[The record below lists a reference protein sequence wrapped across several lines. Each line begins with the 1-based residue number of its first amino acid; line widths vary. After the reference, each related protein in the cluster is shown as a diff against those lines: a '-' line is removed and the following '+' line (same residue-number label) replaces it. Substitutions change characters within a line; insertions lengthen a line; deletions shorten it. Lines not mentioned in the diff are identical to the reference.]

1 VSPKRITIG
10 FSSHHIEVLPFMRWQ
25 MERHHTIILE
35 EPPSALFPE
44 MLAGLIPAEDY
55 LMEADSQFPQ
65 FDCQMCGLIREMHR
79 EGKQILQVEPYLET
93 LIRIHELLTA
103 RGTKDEVKA
112 IPGLT
117 KVYEAESMAS
127 GALINFYSTSM
138 GAAFIDV
145 VAAVKIFAKADA
157 KRLSLRE
164 DLRARAIAS
173 MAGSS
178 DSIFVEAGY
187 IHYPL
192 YLYLRRELGSHRMVK
207 VVYPMQGAV
216 RGLGGKRRNM
226 GPGDILTLHYA
237 LGHNP
242 PDSLSDLL
250 AARSLIYIKIIEKDE
265 LLPGSSPTPHCEDEV
280 RINRI
285 VDNLSLDDCAILFDR
300 IRRMSNREARASV
313 GLQLDS

>member
-1 VSPKRITIG
+1 MSLKRITIG
-10 FSSHHIEVLPFMRWQ
+10 FSSHHIEVLLFMRCQ
-25 MERHHTIILE
+25 MERHRTIILE

-44 MLAGLIPAEDY
+44 MLAGLITIEDY
-55 LMEADSQFPQ
+55 LMETDSQFPQ
-65 FDCQMCGLIREMHR
+65 FDRQMCEVIREMHHH
-79 EGKQILQVEPYLET
+79 GKQILQIEPYLEK
-93 LIRIHELLTA
+93 LIQIHELLTA
-103 RGTKDEVKA
+103 GGTKDEVKS
-112 IPGLT
+112 IPGLAE
-117 KVYEAESMAS
+117 VYEAESMAS
-127 GALINFYSTSM
+127 GALINFYSISM
-138 GAAFIDV
+138 GAAFVDV
-145 VAAVKIFAKADA
+145 VTAVKIFAKADA

-207 VVYPMQGAV
+207 VVYPMQRAV

-300 IRRMSNREARASV
+300 IRRMSNREARAAV